1 MNIVVIGGGAAGF
14 FGAIR
19 AAECN
24 PSARV
29 LILERGKDVLSKVRV
44 SGGGRCNLTHACFV
58 PKELVTYYPR
68 GGKELLGPFHVF
80 GCGDTVAWFEGRGV
94 KTKIEED
101 GRMFPV
107 SNKSQSV
114 IDCLQVS
121 ADNAGVGVL
130 LHQRVEDLVPPA
142 APGGIWKVVCKDGAY
157 EADRVLV
164 AAGSSPAIWEILAQL
179 GLQIVEPVPSLFTF
193 HIQDERIA
201 DLPGVSL
208 PLATAQVEGTKLE
221 ASGPLLIT
229 HWGLSGPAIL
239 KLSAWGARELHQKSH
254 RFTLKVNWIRE
265 KTETCKT
272 DLEEQKQ
279 TAPRQL
285 VAPQPLFGLPS
296 RLWKRL
302 LHAAGIGEEK
312 RWADTSKKEL
322 QHLAEQLTACRF
334 QVTGKSTFKDEF
346 VTAGGVDLREI
357 NFKTFESKRLPGLF
371 FAGEILNIDAIT
383 GGFNFQAAWTGGWI
397 AGEAMAQPL
406 APA

>member
-29 LILERGKDVLSKVRV
+29 LILERGKEVLSKVRV
-44 SGGGRCNLTHACFV
+44 SGGGRCNLTHACFI
-58 PKELVTYYPR
+58 PKDLVKYYPR
-68 GGKELLGPFHVF
+68 GEKELIGPFHVF

-114 IDCLQVS
+114 IDCLQGS
-121 ADNAGVGVL
+121 ADKAGIPVL
-130 LHQRVEDLVPPA
+130 LHQRVDDLIPPDNSK
-142 APGGIWKVVCKDGAY
+142 GCWRVICKEKTY

-164 AAGSSPAIWEILAQL
+164 AAGSSPAIWEILARL

-193 HIQDERIA
+193 NIQDERIVN
-201 DLPGVSL
+201 LPGVSV
-208 PLATAQVEGTKLE
+208 PIATAQVEGTKLE

-239 KLSAWGARELHQKSH
+239 KLSAWGARELNQKNYH
-254 RFTLKVNWIRE
+254 FTLKINWIQE
-265 KTETCKT
+265 KTEICKT
-272 DLEEQKQ
+272 DLEEKKQ
-279 TAPRQL
+279 TASRQL
-285 VAPQPLFGLPS
+285 ATPQPLYALPS
-296 RLWKRL
+296 RLWKSL

-312 RWADTSKKEL
+312 RWADVSKKEL
-322 QHLAEQLTACRF
+322 QQLAEQLTSCRF

-346 VTAGGVDLREI
+346 VTAGGVDLKEI

-397 AGEAMAQPL
+397 AGEAMVQPL
-406 APA
+406 SST

>member
-1 MNIVVIGGGAAGF
+1 MRIIVIGGGAAGF

-24 PSARV
+24 PQARV
-29 LILERGKDVLSKVRV
+29 LILERGKEVLSKVRV
-44 SGGGRCNLTHACFV
+44 SGGGRCNLTHACFI
-58 PKELVTYYPR
+58 PKELVKYYPR
-68 GGKELLGPFHVF
+68 GEKELLGPFHSF
-80 GCGDTVAWFEGRGV
+80 ACGDTVAWFEARGV
-94 KTKIEED
+94 ITKIEED
-101 GRMFPV
+101 GRMFPA

-114 IDCLQVS
+114 IDCLEIS
-121 ADNAGVGVL
+121 ADKAGVGVL

-142 APGGIWKVVCKDGAY
+142 APGGAWHVVCKENTY
-157 EADRVLV
+157 QADRVLV
-164 AAGSSPAIWEILAQL
+164 AAGSSPAIWEILARL

-193 HIQDERIA
+193 NIQDERIA
-201 DLPGVSL
+201 GLPGISVPS
-208 PLATAQVEGTKLE
+208 ATAQVEGTKLE

-239 KLSAWGARELHQKSH
+239 KLSAWGARVLHEKNH
-254 RFTLKVNWIRE
+254 RFTLKVNWIQE

-285 VAPQPLFGLPS
+285 VAPQPMFSLPS
-296 RLWKRL
+296 RLWKSL

-312 RWADTSKKEL
+312 RWADASKKEL
-322 QHLAEQLTACRF
+322 QQLAEQLTACRF

-346 VTAGGVDLREI
+346 VTAGGVDLKEI
-357 NFKTFESKRLPGLF
+357 NFKTFESKRFPGLF

-406 APA
+406 LPA